1 MGENQKN
8 QEELTDD
15 ALDAVSGGALS
26 FGGPQMLTQKEI
38 DELLAG
44 QKEEGQKK
52 R

>member
-1 MGENQKN
+1 MESV
-8 QEELTDD
+8 
-15 ALDAVSGGALS
+15 AGGTID
-26 FGGPQMLTQKEI
+26 FGSPQTLTQKEI